1 MKFDKQLAII
11 LILLSMLLSAIAISV
26 YFYNQSQETIKKN
39 NQLVVIYVAKENI
52 PKDTL
57 IEKKHIV
64 QTTIARQFL
73 LTKPLL
79 EKEIIGKFAKE
90 PIYKNEAFLKEKL
103 TEKIEKKKVN
113 KDFNY
118 KYNSYNMSLDLF
130 QNPNYSLQPDDII
143 KIITVYPSSLNREN
157 NDFQVQYIAKNI
169 RVVGFMR
176 DGYPSDKSIIKK
188 KIKKIE
194 KKQQVEEIV
203 DIKADEII
211 LDIKQDTLIS
221 LIEHYY
227 KGKNINGK
235 QLWMVKS
242 KLEEESDKDA
252 EKKKEEK
259 KIKEIVVAKKAK
271 KKYIPKKKYYP
282 VKWYQPKNEVS
293 TKTAT
298 ISYANN
304 KELQET
310 KKAKIISN
318 YAQECSKKDKLLMV
332 VSNSTKLKKKP
343 SHKAKTHKTLYKNY
357 VVAYKS
363 VSKINPSWY
372 LICDD
377 SYINS
382 EDVVI
387 TSYDEYI
394 KLK

>member
-11 LILLSMLLSAIAISV
+11 LILLSMLLSAIAVSV

-52 PKDTL
+52 QKDTL

-103 TEKIEKKKVN
+103 SDKIEKKKEK

-130 QNPNYSLQPDDII
+130 QNPNYSLQPNDII
-143 KIITVYPSSLNREN
+143 KIITVYPESLNREN
-157 NDFQVQYIAKNI
+157 NDFKVQYIAKNI
-169 RVVGFMR
+169 RVLGFMR

-188 KIKKIE
+188 KIKKVV

-227 KGKNINGK
+227 KGKDIKGK

-242 KLEEESDKDA
+242 KLEEDLDKDV

-271 KKYIPKKKYYP
+271 KKYSSKKRYYP

-332 VSNSTKLKKKP
+332 VSNSTKLKKSP

-387 TSYDEYI
+387 TSYDEYK

>member
-1 MKFDKQLAII
+1 MKFDKQLAVI

-26 YFYNQSQETIKKN
+26 YFYNQSQETIKKS

-52 PKDTL
+52 PRNTL
-57 IEKKHIV
+57 IEKKHLV
-64 QTTIARQFL
+64 QTTTARQFL

-90 PIYKNEAFLKEKL
+90 PIYKNEAFLKQKL
-103 TEKIEKKKVN
+103 AEKIEKKKEK

-143 KIITVYPSSLNREN
+143 KIITVYPKSVNREN
-157 NDFQVQYIAKNI
+157 NDFEVQYIAKNI
-169 RVVGFMR
+169 RVLGFMR
-176 DGYPSDKSIIKK
+176 DGYPSNKSIIKK
-188 KIKKIE
+188 KIKKVV
-194 KKQQVEEIV
+194 KKQQIEEIV

-227 KGKNINGK
+227 KGKDIKGK

-242 KLEEESDKDA
+242 KLEEEIDK
-252 EKKKEEK
+252 KTIKEEKK
-259 KIKEIVVAKKAK
+259 KIKEIVVSKKIK
-271 KKYIPKKKYYP
+271 KKYVSKKRYYP
-282 VKWYQPKNEVS
+282 VKWYQPKNKVS
-293 TKTAT
+293 TKTAI
-298 ISYANN
+298 ISYAND
-304 KELQET
+304 KELVET
-310 KKAKIISN
+310 KKAKITSN
-318 YAQECSKKDKLLMV
+318 YAKECSKKDKLLIV
-332 VSNSTKLKKKP
+332 VSNSTKLKKSP
-343 SHKAKTHKTLYKNY
+343 SHRAKTHKTLYKNY

-387 TSYDEYI
+387 TSYDEYK

>member
-252 EKKKEEK
+252 EKKKR
-259 KIKEIVVAKKAK
+259 
-271 KKYIPKKKYYP
+271 
-282 VKWYQPKNEVS
+282 
-293 TKTAT
+293 
-298 ISYANN
+298 
-304 KELQET
+304 
-310 KKAKIISN
+310 
-318 YAQECSKKDKLLMV
+318 LL
-332 VSNSTKLKKKP
+332 
-343 SHKAKTHKTLYKNY
+343 
-357 VVAYKS
+357 
-363 VSKINPSWY
+363 
-372 LICDD
+372 
-377 SYINS
+377 
-382 EDVVI
+382 
-387 TSYDEYI
+387 
-394 KLK
+394 

>member
-1 MKFDKQLAII
+1 
-11 LILLSMLLSAIAISV
+11 
-26 YFYNQSQETIKKN
+26 
-39 NQLVVIYVAKENI
+39 
-52 PKDTL
+52 
-57 IEKKHIV
+57 
-64 QTTIARQFL
+64 
-73 LTKPLL
+73 
-79 EKEIIGKFAKE
+79 
-90 PIYKNEAFLKEKL
+90 
-103 TEKIEKKKVN
+103 
-113 KDFNY
+113 
-118 KYNSYNMSLDLF
+118 
-130 QNPNYSLQPDDII
+130 
-143 KIITVYPSSLNREN
+143 
-157 NDFQVQYIAKNI
+157 
-169 RVVGFMR
+169 
-176 DGYPSDKSIIKK
+176 
-188 KIKKIE
+188 
-194 KKQQVEEIV
+194 
-203 DIKADEII
+203 
-211 LDIKQDTLIS
+211 
-221 LIEHYY
+221 
-227 KGKNINGK
+227 
-235 QLWMVKS
+235 
-242 KLEEESDKDA
+242 
-252 EKKKEEK
+252 
-259 KIKEIVVAKKAK
+259 
-271 KKYIPKKKYYP
+271 
-282 VKWYQPKNEVS
+282 VS

>member
-52 PKDTL
+52 QKDTL

-103 TEKIEKKKVN
+103 SDKIEKKKEK

-130 QNPNYSLQPDDII
+130 QNPNYSLQPNDII
-143 KIITVYPSSLNREN
+143 KIITVYPESLNREN
-157 NDFQVQYIAKNI
+157 NDFKVQYIAKNI
-169 RVVGFMR
+169 RVLGFMR

-188 KIKKIE
+188 KIKKVV

-227 KGKNINGK
+227 KGKDIKGK

-242 KLEEESDKDA
+242 KLEEDLDKDV

-271 KKYIPKKKYYP
+271 KKYSSKKRYYP

-332 VSNSTKLKKKP
+332 VSNSTKLKKSP

-357 VVAYKS
+357 VIAYKS

-387 TSYDEYI
+387 TSYDEYK